1 MRMPHGDIILIIMG
15 VTKLANEKILIVD
28 DEEHIR
34 ELLKYNLENNSYKC
48 ITAENGFEALKIAKD
63 QRPRLVLLDLMLPE
77 MDGYEVCKA
86 IRKDNEMSSTP
97 IIILSAKDAEFD
109 KILGLELGADDYIT
123 KPFSVGEV
131 LARVKVIFRR
141 TSLEPVQRSYTFGN
155 LTIDFEKHIVSKGDE
170 RIELTHKEFK
180 LVEILIKNK
189 GILMTRDLLLDEIWG
204 FEFEGISRNV
214 DVHIRHLRQKIE
226 DDDKNPKFIETVRGV
241 GYIFKNK
248 E

>member
-1 MRMPHGDIILIIMG
+1 
-15 VTKLANEKILIVD
+15 LANEKILIVD

-48 ITAENGFEALKIAKD
+48 ITAENGFDALKIAKD

-77 MDGYEVCKA
+77 MDGYEVCKS
-86 IRKDNEMSSTP
+86 IRKDNELSSTP
-97 IIILSAKDAEFD
+97 IIILSAKDEEFD
-109 KILGLELGADDYIT
+109 KIFGLELGADDYIT

-141 TSLEPVQRSYTFGN
+141 TSLEPVQRHYTFGN
-155 LTIDFEKHIVSKGDE
+155 LTIDFENHIVSKSDE
-170 RIELTHKEFK
+170 KIELTLIEFK

-189 GILMTRDLLLDEIWG
+189 GRVMTRDLLLDKIWG
-204 FEFEGISRNV
+204 FKFVGISRTV

-226 DDDKNPKFIETVRGV
+226 DDDKNPKFIETIRGV
-241 GYIFKNK
+241 GYRFKK
-248 E
+248 EE